1 MSKMD
6 QFPNGRRA
14 PTHVDIK
21 LGSGLAANGSEQKVN
36 AAEMTACLRQGGA
49 MEMGMAA

>member
-6 QFPNGRRA
+6 LFPDGRHA
-14 PTHVDIK
+14 PTYADIK

-36 AAEMTACLRQGGA
+36 TAEMTACLRQDGA
-49 MEMGMAA
+49 MGGQVA